1 MASTANKI
9 WLSDMDIKY
18 RSLLGIMLALLLSAC
33 RAHISDSAPSSV
45 PAPQPSPTSTIR
57 STIST
62 ESVAPQIAPTSVIN
76 ILPRVPPSGVDD
88 TYQGVLTLDGR
99 VFDAVFSP
107 DGALVWLAFE
117 DGNRL
122 FIGEWK
128 LSDAPAQ
135 SSEVDLDIISTSCM
149 AREASLSISPD
160 DNLLAVSIGKSI
172 VLVDT
177 LKGEILDKR
186 AVLSKYVSPWVQ
198 DFAFSPDG
206 SRYALGGRTVEIAN
220 FDDPDAYTREV
231 RLVKNESARIYTGLE
246 PDLARESGLDAAHVI
261 EYSPDGRLLAV
272 GGAQFIGVWDSIAT
286 FGFQFHPHYDFV
298 QCIAFA
304 PDSQSIVFVSDN
316 GKLHHWD
323 ISRIWS
329 SPEVPNPELVMDG
342 GVGTG
347 ATYSPDGEIIAVG
360 MSDGSIQFWDAS
372 TLQLIKS
379 VQVHASR
386 VTSVEFSRS
395 GARLLSSAYDGSV
408 KISDVDKLLSGE
420 NDSVEGWD
428 SLGSE
433 DLRTDGREISL
444 TSIEMLDAST
454 GWAVDKAGRLL
465 TTEDG
470 GYHWRDVSP
479 ENGIFTESGLY
490 VQDNSTAWAVPAESP
505 CYHSACP
512 NTNLTHALV
521 WKTEDGGDTWESSHP
536 FYLGRRGTEE
546 QAVAYF
552 QSRTLQFVDPMNGWL
567 LASVDRRMRRDFY
580 RLYHTSDG
588 GHVWELLID
597 ETTGPALIEVFDIAF
612 LDRENGYLIGEGLEE
627 YYDADHFYYSNDSGA
642 HWDRTNLKGLVFCCI
657 VDEMTMEWVS
667 SDAVIVN
674 ARAQGIQSLSTD
686 CVRELRERHSMLISP
701 TGGLYKP
708 WMEISDWEMNGY
720 THFMNERLGW
730 MLVIPGGEISNTLQR
745 TDDGGYS
752 WEIIRRVSWEEARF
766 SFINE
771 RIGWAVVSVGEESA
785 LVRTLDGGQGWTEIK
800 PRLEE

>member
-1 MASTANKI
+1 
-9 WLSDMDIKY
+9 MDIKY

-33 RAHISDSAPSSV
+33 SAHISDSAPSSV

-62 ESVAPQIAPTSVIN
+62 ESVAPQITPTSVIN
-76 ILPRVPPSGVDD
+76 ILPRVPPSGVDG

-107 DGALVWLAFE
+107 DGASVWLAFE

-128 LSDAPAQ
+128 LSDAPAE
-135 SSEVDLDIISTSCM
+135 SSQVDLDVTSTSCM
-149 AREASLSISPD
+149 ARETSLSISPD
-160 DNLLAVSIGKSI
+160 DNFLAVSIGKSI
-172 VLVDT
+172 VFVNT
-177 LKGEILDKR
+177 MNGEILDKR

-220 FDDPDAYTREV
+220 FDDPDAYTHKV
-231 RLVKNESARIYTGLE
+231 RLVKNESAHIYTGLE

-272 GGAQFIGVWDSIAT
+272 GGAQYIGVWDSIAT
-286 FGFQFHPHYDFV
+286 FGFQFYPHYDFV
-298 QCIAFA
+298 QSIAFS
-304 PDSQSIVFVSDN
+304 PDSQSLVFVSDN
-316 GKLHHWD
+316 GKLHYWD
-323 ISRIWS
+323 LSGIWS
-329 SPEVPNPELVMDG
+329 SPEVPNPELVIDG

-347 ATYSPDGEIIAVG
+347 ATYSPDGEMIAVG
-360 MSDGSIQFWDAS
+360 MSDGSIQFRDAS

-395 GARLLSSAYDGSV
+395 GARLLSSAYDGRV
-408 KISDVDKLLSGE
+408 QISDVERLLTEENGDIVRWGAPDNSG
-420 NDSVEGWD
+420 
-428 SLGSE
+428 
-433 DLRTDGREISL
+433 LRTDERELSL
-444 TSIEMLDAST
+444 ESVYMLDAHT
-454 GWAVDKAGRLL
+454 GWAVDKPGRLL
-465 TTEDG
+465 MTEDG

-505 CYHSACP
+505 CYYSGCP
-512 NTNLTHALV
+512 DTTLTHALV
-521 WKTEDGGDTWESSHP
+521 WKTEDGGDSWVSSHP
-536 FYLGRRGTEE
+536 FYLGRRGTEK

-552 QSRTLQFVDPMNGWL
+552 QPLSLQFVDPMNGWL

-612 LDRENGYLIGEGLEE
+612 LDRENGYFTGEGLQE
-627 YYDADHFYYSNDSGA
+627 YYDADHFYYSGDAGA
-642 HWDRTNLKGLVFCCI
+642 HWDRTNLKGLVIWQCCS
-657 VDEMTMEWVS
+657 VDEMTMERVS
-667 SDAVIVN
+667 SDAVIVD
-674 ARAQGIQSLSTD
+674 ARAQGIQSLSTN
-686 CVRELRERHSMLISP
+686 CEQELRERHSMLISP

-708 WMEISDWEMNGY
+708 WMEISDWEMKGY
-720 THFMNERLGW
+720 THFMNERDGW
-730 MLVIPGGEISNTLQR
+730 MLVLPGGELSNTLQR
-745 TDDGGYS
+745 TNDGGYS
-752 WEIIRRVSWEEARF
+752 WEIIRRVSWEEAQF

-771 RIGWAVVSVGEESA
+771 DIGWAVVFVGEESA